1 MHALI
6 VEILGISHV
15 NVPIV
20 DMMVGHKVNMDK
32 MIRPKS
38 QLILLL
44 VSKTRILAMDG
55 IAYGWRAG
63 STKWNLRIHVEGRL
77 PVII

>member
-1 MHALI
+1 MDALI

-32 MIRPKS
+32 IIRPKS

-55 IAYGWRAG
+55 IAYDG
-63 STKWNLRIHVEGRL
+63 K
-77 PVII
+77 PVAPSGI